1 MVFENCK
8 SFLIAGAKRA
18 GPGSWRGMRLG
29 GLCRPGLLRTGRA
42 SLRRF
47 KQQDQMFMLISE
59 VTGAEEDGLGEGRGN
74 RSGDHCNRCLNQA
87 CVGRGVQG

>member
-8 SFLIAGAKRA
+8 SFIIAGAKRA
-18 GPGSWRGMRLG
+18 GPGSWQGMRLG
-29 GLCRPGLLRTGRA
+29 GLCRPGRLRLARA

-59 VTGAEEDGLGEGRGN
+59 VTGQKRMGWGRG
-74 RSGDHCNRCLNQA
+74 GETAQETIA
-87 CVGRGVQG
+87 IGA